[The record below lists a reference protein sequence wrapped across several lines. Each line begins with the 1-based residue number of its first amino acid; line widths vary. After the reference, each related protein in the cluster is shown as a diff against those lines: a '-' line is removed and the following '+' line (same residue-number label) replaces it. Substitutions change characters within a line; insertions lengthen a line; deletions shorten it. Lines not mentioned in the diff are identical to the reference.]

1 MLQIDTRKQLII
13 EEWDEEDGDEEEGD
27 EEEGDEEAR
36 HNFISRFEYII
47 ITMWTLTNNKQ

>member
-27 EEEGDEEAR
+27 EEEGDEEEGDEEAR

-47 ITMWTLTNNKQ
+47 ITM